1 MPEKDKA
8 EKDREQ
14 RLPKAAVSTV
24 DEPLVQADWEE
35 AKRTRPEEFL
45 PAPCVLNTNAAREAQ
60 IHHKQ
65 RAPVSENDPE
75 AGDGADK
82 AEEKDRMR
90 ANAPETPNAPRQPKP
105 SDRAGSEEQKLKEPA
120 SSSTGAGDRRSDNEV
135 VQQEGLNAPR
145 EEAKR
150 HETTR

>member
-8 EKDREQ
+8 EKEREQ

-45 PAPCVLNTNAAREAQ
+45 PEPCVLNTNAAKEAQ

-75 AGDGADK
+75 AGDGTDK
-82 AEEKDRMR
+82 AEEKDNFRK
-90 ANAPETPNAPRQPKP
+90 NAPETPNAPRQPKP
-105 SDRAGSEEQKLKEPA
+105 SDRAGADQERERPSTG
-120 SSSTGAGDRRSDNEV
+120 TGAGDRRSDNEV
-135 VQQEGLNAPR
+135 VRQEGLNAPR